1 MRRIRVADRVDSGRL
16 GVGPDVVDIG
26 GEPVRKPI
34 EEDID
39 TQGVEIK
46 AERLEPTVLGF
57 DLVHPVPN
65 GIISMNS
72 VVDEAAAQRKGVLTV
87 WGSIRL
93 LESVVDGGSSTNV
106 GRRVFLGGG
115 RGDLERGDD
124 QVKMGGKD
132 WRGGWLKDKA
142 SELAVSFAPG
152 RLRSFGR
159 WRIGL
164 DELACLDHQKGK
176 LEPLVPFDEVLFPVS
191 LGISVKILPRLL
203 SDILTIGGG
212 ERANKRKVAWS
223 RAGVTRGWRTVEGC

>member
-72 VVDEAAAQRKGVLTV
+72 VVDEAAAQRKGVL
-87 WGSIRL
+87 
-93 LESVVDGGSSTNV
+93 SV
-106 GRRVFLGGG
+106 
-115 RGDLERGDD
+115 
-124 QVKMGGKD
+124 
-132 WRGGWLKDKA
+132 
-142 SELAVSFAPG
+142 
-152 RLRSFGR
+152 
-159 WRIGL
+159 
-164 DELACLDHQKGK
+164 
-176 LEPLVPFDEVLFPVS
+176 
-191 LGISVKILPRLL
+191 
-203 SDILTIGGG
+203 
-212 ERANKRKVAWS
+212 
-223 RAGVTRGWRTVEGC
+223 